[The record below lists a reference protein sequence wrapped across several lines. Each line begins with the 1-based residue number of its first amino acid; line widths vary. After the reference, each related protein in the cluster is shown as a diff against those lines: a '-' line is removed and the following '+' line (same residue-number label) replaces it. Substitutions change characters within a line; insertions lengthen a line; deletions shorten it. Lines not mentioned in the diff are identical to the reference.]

1 MRDAHQGSVSR
12 ARLQGLGK
20 SCLYSGVYMQAVTPH
35 LGSVKNMWD
44 DSVVQPNTEIISQL
58 TPARH
63 LGSLSRDMNNFLCA
77 GSLGFLRFR
86 SRSDNKG
93 CRRHKL
99 SFLRD
104 EFLCVPGDGGGG
116 GGVGVP
122 GSR

>member
-1 MRDAHQGSVSR
+1 MRDADQGSVSR
-12 ARLQGLGK
+12 ARLGK

-44 DSVVQPNTEIISQL
+44 DSVVQPNTEISQL

-63 LGSLSRDMNNFLCA
+63 LGSLSRDMNNFLCG

-116 GGVGVP
+116 GGVGVA